1 MGLVE
6 ALVALVETMNTH
18 RLWIALVV
26 MVLSSLACCFA
37 LEGLAYEQDLV
48 ADYAVWAVDTR
59 AWTAIVEKDRDSTG
73 ASTIVGQMVY
83 AYGWNDDFIIAK
95 QHPNPDLDPR
105 DVDTSVTNW
114 FIVEVETG
122 NVHGP
127 LSEQEYVELRRELG
141 VPDELV
147 FTRTVEL

>member
-1 MGLVE
+1 
-6 ALVALVETMNTH
+6 MNTH
-18 RLWIALVV
+18 RLWIVLVV
-26 MVLSSLACCFA
+26 TFLSSLACCFA

-59 AWTAIVEKDRDSTG
+59 AWTTIVKKVGDSGGSAIVG
-73 ASTIVGQMVY
+73 AMVY

-95 QHPNPDLDPR
+95 QHPNPDLDSR
-105 DVDTSVTNW
+105 AVDTSVTNW

-122 NVHGP
+122 IVHGP
-127 LSEQEYVELRRELG
+127 LNEQECVELRRELG

-147 FTRTVEL
+147 FTRTVEI